1 MKKIYEHI
9 EIDRRKMINLF
20 MFQSTDTERV
30 IPMHF
35 HSNMELIYC
44 TSGSL
49 KVWHEGKITILKEK
63 DALFINSNVPHSTQ
77 SITENQVVVLQF
89 PATFFANEQ
98 VFIQLNTQER
108 EVEHTI
114 LSKLRELF
122 MDIYNLHVSKG
133 RYDYILEQS
142 RIIELKYLLV
152 NHFSQAADLQ
162 PEIFSEKQQKIKTI
176 MDFIKEH
183 YAENIS
189 LAKTARIC
197 GYSEAYLSRMF
208 HEYTGQTFTEYKQ
221 VLCLEKA
228 IDLLET
234 TNKPLTEI
242 SYEAGFPNEKSFR
255 KAFKE
260 VMGKTPYEY
269 KKSKFDLSV

>member
-9 EIDRRKMINLF
+9 EIDRKKMINLF
-20 MFQSTDTERV
+20 MFQARDTERV

-44 TSGSL
+44 ISGSL
-49 KVWHEGKITILKEK
+49 KVWHEGKITILTEK
-63 DALFINSNVPHSTQ
+63 DVLFINSNVPHSTQ

-89 PATFFANEQ
+89 PESFFANEQ
-98 VFIQLNTQER
+98 VIIQLNTHER
-108 EVEHTI
+108 QVEEVT
-114 LSKLRELF
+114 LSKLRGLLME
-122 MDIYNLHVSKG
+122 IYDLHFSVGK
-133 RYDYILEQS
+133 YAYILEQS
-142 RIIELKYLLV
+142 RIIELKYWLV
-152 NHFSQAADLQ
+152 QHFGQTTDIP
-162 PEIFSEKQQKIKTI
+162 PEIFTAKQQKIKTI

-183 YAENIS
+183 YTENIS
-189 LAKTARIC
+189 LAQTARIC

-221 VLCLEKA
+221 ILCLEKA
-228 IDLLET
+228 IDLLDT
-234 TNKPLTEI
+234 TNKSLTEI
-242 SYEAGFPNEKSFR
+242 SYETGFPNVKSFR

-269 KKSKFDLSV
+269 KKSNLT